1 MLVVRAILLKS
12 KSGTARGKL
21 VEIEKRI
28 FGGDYRSG
36 CMHK

>member
-12 KSGTARGKL
+12 KSGTARSKL
-21 VEIEKRI
+21 AEVEKRI